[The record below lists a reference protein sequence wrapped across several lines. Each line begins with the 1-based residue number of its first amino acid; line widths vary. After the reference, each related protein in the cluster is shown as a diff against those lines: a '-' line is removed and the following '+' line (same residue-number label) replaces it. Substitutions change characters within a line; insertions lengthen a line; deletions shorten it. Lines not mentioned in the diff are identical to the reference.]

1 MEFTN
6 DLLMFLLIFICVILA
21 VVFFIDFFSLDVQAL
36 LVEKKYSKL
45 HYEIFAFREGDP
57 VRRTMPLGS
66 GALDM
71 KKLPCRFGSA
81 PDAHVIVK
89 SLGPDAG
96 LGIVDSVAAAWF
108 HIDFA
113 QDKKELAVYADGAKQ
128 LTIRTGAGQL
138 IKKTQFVIE
147 TETEIIDQNY
157 AVVLTP
163 EKAVS

>member
-6 DLLMFLLIFICVILA
+6 DLLMFLLIFVCIVIVLI
-21 VVFFIDFFSLDVQAL
+21 FFIDFFSLDFEGL
-36 LVEKKYSKL
+36 LAEKKYSRL
-45 HYEIFAFREGDP
+45 HYEIFAFRAGDP
-57 VRRTMPLGS
+57 GRRTMPISS
-66 GALDM
+66 GTVDV

-81 PDAHVIVK
+81 PGADVVVK

-108 HIDFA
+108 HIDMA
-113 QDKKELAVYADGAKQ
+113 QDKKELAVFADAEKK
-128 LTIRTGAGQL
+128 LMVRTAAGQL
-138 IKKTQFVIE
+138 IRKTMIVVDA
-147 TETEIIDQNY
+147 ETEIIDQNY